1 MKFSSKIER
10 CALSPIRKFYPYQV
24 EYVKQGKKIYH
35 LNIGQPDIKT
45 PPIYF
50 ETLRNFE
57 QPVLEYAPSP
67 GIPVLI
73 EAVQKYFEEIG
84 IRYDTS
90 DIMVTTGGSEALIFA
105 LATILDEGDEILVP
119 EPFYPNYN
127 TFVNTTGGKIV
138 PIPTTPEEGYRF
150 ADKARIEKLI
160 TPKTRA
166 IMFTNPGNPTGVVLT
181 HDECKMLADLAVE
194 HNLFL
199 IADEVYREFIY
210 SGAALSSMASFDH
223 IDQNLILIDSVSKRF
238 SACGARIGVV
248 VSKNKEFMNQLL
260 KLCQA
265 RLSVATLD
273 QLASAQLYTVEK
285 SYFDEVRTEYKK
297 RRDTVYGALQKLPG
311 VLCTEPQG
319 AFYLMAKLP
328 VKSADDFQVWLLTQF
343 HDNNET
349 VMYAPGGGFYAT
361 PGKGLDE
368 IRIAYVLNSRDLER
382 AIELLGMGLERYNG

>member
-1 MKFSSKIER
+1 MKFSSKVER

-45 PPIYF
+45 PPVYF
-50 ETLRNFE
+50 ETLRTYSA
-57 QPVLEYAPSP
+57 PVLEYAPSP

-73 EAVQKYFEEIG
+73 DAVQNYFKEIG
-84 IRYDTS
+84 IHYDTS
-90 DIMVTTGGSEALIFA
+90 DILITTGGSEALIFA
-105 LATILDEGDEILVP
+105 LMAILDDGDEILVP

-127 TFVNTTGGKIV
+127 SFVNVTGGKIV
-138 PIPTTPEEGYRF
+138 PIPTTPEEGYRY
-150 ADKARIEKLI
+150 ADKERIEKLI

-166 IMFTNPGNPTGVVLT
+166 IMFTNPGNPTGVVLS

-194 HNLFL
+194 HDLFL

-210 SGAALSSMASFDH
+210 SGEPLSSMGSFDYA
-223 IDQNLILIDSVSKRF
+223 DQNVILIDSVSKRF

-248 VSKNKEFMNQLL
+248 ISKNKELIGQML

-285 SYFDEVRTEYKK
+285 SYFDEVRAEYKK
-297 RRDTVYGALQKLPG
+297 RRDTVFQALKKIPG
-311 VLCTEPQG
+311 VLVTEPKG

-328 VKSADDFQVWLLTQF
+328 VANADDFQVWLLTQF
-343 HDNNET
+343 HDKNET
-349 VMYAPGGGFYAT
+349 VMFAPGGGFYAT

-368 IRIAYVLNSRDLER
+368 VRIAYVLNCRDLER
-382 AIELLGMGLERYNG
+382 AIELLGMGLEQYNK